1 MSIVKIIKF
10 ITAVISID
18 SGKLITRTPGLH
30 GGCPH
35 ILGKGVTVRRIVT
48 WYKRGLTAEEI
59 GDRIRHLCLAEVYA
73 ALTYYHANT
82 QELET
87 YLLHQAAEVK
97 RLEAWHSNFGKYEM
111 LR

>member
-1 MSIVKIIKF
+1 MSIVKILKF

-18 SGKLITRTPGLH
+18 IGTLITRTPGLH

-35 ILGKGVTVRRIVT
+35 IVGKCVTVRRIVT

-59 GDRIRHLCLAEVYA
+59 GDRIRHLTLAEVYV

-97 RLEAWHSNFGKYEM
+97 RLEAWHSTFGKYEM